1 MLAKWEREIMDDAR
15 AYYPGGQAAP
25 ALDSPPDGEVLD
37 AHAATLLRMLGT
49 SYPDF
54 VYLGQGQRGAL
65 SFMAFSFESLK
76 GPSPARLYDEQITR
90 LEKAVGPDAL
100 LNHAFR
106 MYFEEI
112 VLLVK
117 PSVLRFWTRTQAV
130 HDVDHI
136 IADILKTDE
145 EEQPPHAEA

>member
-1 MLAKWEREIMDDAR
+1 
-15 AYYPGGQAAP
+15 
-25 ALDSPPDGEVLD
+25 
-37 AHAATLLRMLGT
+37 MLGT

-76 GPSPARLYDEQITR
+76 GLSPARLYDEQITR

-100 LNHAFR
+100 RNHAVR

-117 PSVLRFWTRTQAV
+117 PSALRFWTRTQAV